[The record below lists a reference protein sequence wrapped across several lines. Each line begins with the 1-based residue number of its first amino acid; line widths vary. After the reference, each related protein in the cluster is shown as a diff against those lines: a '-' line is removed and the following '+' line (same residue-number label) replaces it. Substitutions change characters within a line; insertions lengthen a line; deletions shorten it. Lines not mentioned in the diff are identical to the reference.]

1 LTEQQGELLDS
12 IEYSVTAANEHV
24 EYANE
29 ETVKAIEYQTAIRK
43 KQWYVLTISSPTQ

>member
-1 LTEQQGELLDS
+1 LDQ
-12 IEYSVTAANEHV
+12 IEYQVKEANEHV

-43 KQWYVLTISSPTQ
+43 KQWYVCGG